1 MIHWTTSIMYSS
13 SLKVFLWKH
22 RKQYFASKSSNPC
35 FYIKLK
41 VGPKTKD
48 LYFIRNLQSIF
59 DKFPPN
65 LVPCCW
71 WCCRVWDQWTEI
83 KSDPVPDPG
92 IQATAWLPTNLGPRT
107 TGEYFLNGWFG
118 FITLSWFCQYSLWK
132 SKDDVLCEN
141 IYQCLV
147 EWWWEG
153 PMRRVSGPNTIIVQ
167 LVDGESSSVL

>member
-22 RKQYFASKSSNPC
+22 RKQYFASKSSNLC

-41 VGPKTKD
+41 VGLNTED

-71 WCCRVWDQWTEI
+71 WCCRVWEITEL
-83 KSDPVPDPG
+83 KSRVTQYPTQADRPLPDY
-92 IQATAWLPTNLGPRT
+92 QQTW
-107 TGEYFLNGWFG
+107 
-118 FITLSWFCQYSLWK
+118 
-132 SKDDVLCEN
+132 VLA
-141 IYQCLV
+141 
-147 EWWWEG
+147 
-153 PMRRVSGPNTIIVQ
+153 Q
-167 LVDGESSSVL
+167 LVNIFSMVDLGLLLYLDFASILFENLKMMFFVKIFTSVWWNDDEKDLWGEFQDQIPS